1 LRCSALRS
9 ATDATTPRIGDNGP
23 VSEEA
28 AGQGPR
34 AWLGSVLA
42 FVRWETPREPVPRP
56 AIRADMVLAGV
67 TLILALY
74 VAGRTYGGLGG
85 GQDAA
90 ALFASVPLAA
100 RRRFPL
106 AAFLVLLVGVLAAKN
121 YVTDLSFLTMIVA
134 AYSAMVHSRFRGLAL
149 LCVALAGAVVAYVFW
164 TGGHPGATYAVPRRF
179 LGPGF
184 VPVVPGPGGVYVPQ
198 AARWRLDGLVAL
210 VALVGLAIA
219 GAAGLARERIRRLQA
234 EHAAATERALE
245 AERARIASELHDV
258 VTHNVSVMIVQAG
271 AARQVLDAAPQEA
284 RAALL
289 AVESSGRAA
298 MAELRHLLGLLSPG
312 QPGAET
318 ADMSAA
324 GGQAEPELR
333 PQPGLS
339 QLPALVSRMTA
350 AGLPVELHV
359 GKPPPDLPPGLDLA
373 AFRVVQE
380 ALTNV
385 LKHAGK
391 PATSVGVDYR
401 DGSLL
406 LEVTDSGR
414 LIPAVGPVAVAGSG
428 RGLLGLRERV
438 GVYGGEVD
446 AGPRPDGGWQVRAR
460 IPVEATVPA
469 AVDSPGL
476 APAAGR

>member
-1 LRCSALRS
+1 
-9 ATDATTPRIGDNGP
+9 

-42 FVRWETPREPVPRP
+42 FVWWTTPRELVPRRS
-56 AIRADMVLAGV
+56 IRADIVLAGV
-67 TLILALY
+67 TLVLALILAR
-74 VAGRTYGGLGG
+74 RTYGALGPG
-85 GQDAA
+85 PVGAA
-90 ALFASVPLAA
+90 AIASVPLAA

-106 AAFLVLLVGVLAAKN
+106 AAFVVLLVGVFAAKN
-121 YVTDLSFLTMIVA
+121 YAIDLSFLTMLFA
-134 AYSAMVHSRFRGLAL
+134 AYSAVAHSRFRGLAL
-149 LCVALAGAVVAYVFW
+149 LCVALAGLLVAYVFW
-164 TGGHPGATYAVPRRF
+164 KGQPGGITVLPMK
-179 LGPGF
+179 LSGPYG
-184 VPVVPGPGGVYVPQ
+184 VRVVPGPGGVFVPQ
-198 AARWRLDGLVAL
+198 GARWRLDGLVAL
-210 VALVGLAIA
+210 VALVGIAIV
-219 GAAGLARERIRRLQA
+219 GGAGLARERIRRLQA

-271 AARQVLDAAPQEA
+271 AARQVLDAAPQDA

-298 MAELRHLLGLLSPG
+298 MAELRHLLGLLNPV

-318 ADMSAA
+318 AELSSA
-324 GGQAEPELR
+324 GGQAAEAELR
-333 PQPGLS
+333 PQPGLA
-339 QLPALVSRMTA
+339 QLPALVARTRA
-350 AGLPVELHV
+350 AGLPVDLHV
-359 GKPPPDLPPGLDLA
+359 AKLPADLPPGLDLA

-391 PATSVGVDYR
+391 PATSVGVSYR

-414 LIPAVGPVAVAGSG
+414 LIPAVGPVAVPGSG

-438 GVYGGEVD
+438 AVYGGEVD
-446 AGPRPDGGWQVRAR
+446 AGPQSGGGWRVRAR
-460 IPVEATVPA
+460 IPVDAVVPGP
-469 AVDSPGL
+469 VDASAL
-476 APAAGR
+476 APAAGQ

>member
-1 LRCSALRS
+1 
-9 ATDATTPRIGDNGP
+9 

-42 FVRWETPREPVPRP
+42 FVRWTTPRQPVPRR
-56 AIRADMVLAGV
+56 AIRADIVLAAV
-67 TLILALY
+67 ALVLALI
-74 VAGRTYGGLGG
+74 VARHTYGELWSGPIV
-85 GQDAA
+85 AA
-90 ALFASVPLAA
+90 AFATVPLAA

-106 AAFLVLLVGVLAAKN
+106 AAFLVLLVGIFAARN
-121 YVTDLSFLTMIVA
+121 NATDLSFFTMLLA
-134 AYSAMVHSRFRGLAL
+134 AYSAMMHSRFRGLAL
-149 LCVALAGAVVAYVFW
+149 LCVGLAGVLVAYVFW
-164 TGGHPGATYAVPRRF
+164 NSRSGAISAEPLRLLKPGTIT
-179 LGPGF
+179 
-184 VPVVPGPGGVYVPQ
+184 VVPGPGGVFLPQ
-198 AARWRLDGLVAL
+198 GARWRPDALLAL
-210 VALVGLAIA
+210 VGLVGLAIV
-219 GAAGLARERIRRLQA
+219 GAAGHARERIRRLQT

-271 AARQVLDAAPQEA
+271 AARQVLDAAPQDA

-298 MAELRHLLGLLSPG
+298 MAELRHLLGLLSPTP
-312 QPGAET
+312 PGAET
-318 ADMSAA
+318 ADGSQSGEHA
-324 GGQAEPELR
+324 AEPDLR
-333 PQPGLS
+333 PQPGLG
-339 QLPALVSRMTA
+339 QLPGLVSRMTA
-350 AGLPVELHV
+350 AGLPVDLHV
-359 GKPPPDLPPGLDLA
+359 GAQPPDLPPGLDLA

-391 PATSVGVDYR
+391 PATSVVVDYR

-414 LIPAVGPVAVAGSG
+414 RMPAVGPVAEPGSG

-438 GVYGGEVD
+438 AVYGGEVE
-446 AGPRPDGGWQVRAR
+446 AGPQPGGGWRVLAL
-460 IPVEATVPA
+460 IPVEALAPA
-469 AVDSPGL
+469 VADASGL
-476 APAAGR
+476 APAAGQ